1 MLSSQIDPP
10 VRGEL
15 SAAISSAVV
24 RVFHEYTGRGPNRA
38 RSFVSD
44 DLISVVLE
52 ETLTKG
58 ERHLVADGKSD
69 IVLQSRDA
77 YQDTMRDAL
86 IAAVEQLTG
95 RHVRAFLSANRTDPD
110 VAVESFV
117 LEPVTSENGRV
128 KQL

>member
-1 MLSSQIDPP
+1 VSSSQIDLPT
-10 VRGEL
+10 RGEL
-15 SAAISSAVV
+15 SAAISNAVV

-58 ERHLVADGKSD
+58 ERHLLADGKSE

-77 YQDTMRDAL
+77 YQQAMCADL
-86 IAAVEQLTG
+86 IAAIEDLTS
-95 RHVRAFLSANRTDPD
+95 RRVRAFLSDNSTDPD
-110 VAVESFV
+110 IAVESFV
-117 LEPVTSENGRV
+117 LEPTTSNG
-128 KQL
+128 QSDLSG

>member
-1 MLSSQIDPP
+1 MPSSQIDL
-10 VRGEL
+10 VARGPL
-15 SAAISSAVV
+15 SAAISNAVV
-24 RVFHEYTGRGPNRA
+24 RVFYEYTGRGPNRA

-58 ERHLVADGKSD
+58 ERQLAEDGKSD
-69 IVLQSRDA
+69 VVLQSRDA
-77 YQDTMRDAL
+77 YQDMMREDL

-95 RHVRAFLSANRTDPD
+95 RHVRAFLSDNSIDPD

-117 LEPVTSENGRV
+117 LEPVASENGRV
-128 KQL
+128 EQR